1 MPQKMTSSVDTPS
14 LITLADSIKESASTL
29 QHLLTESQLPQPS
42 FSPTGRRDWADAQL
56 IPAILAARSS
66 LIDATQTLV
75 DLALGPTDIL
85 AGYVGPRLSEIEVLR
100 TMDSLGVADA
110 VPLDGEISIPDLA
123 SKVGVNNV
131 HAFEKQL
138 RFAFLMGMFRRTP
151 SGGVAHTALS
161 AAIPES
167 SPYISLRLG
176 RIFCQGGHE
185 IFTALRNGSGKDGIP
200 CALADPAGLNRPAF
214 VQLEDEP
221 DGKGMERYST
231 GMIGLYNHHA
241 GNSYLPIVHG
251 FNWNSLSPGETVV
264 DIGGGNG
271 HIEGK
276 IVPLIPEVNFVIQD
290 QPSNREGA
298 EKIIQEKG
306 MAARVQYQPH
316 DFFAPQPELPDGR
329 VPKVYMLL
337 RVLQDWG
344 DVDAAR
350 ILKPLVPAM
359 EKLGTKLWI
368 MNRVLPDGLD
378 TMPRYSERM
387 LRNLDL
393 VVFTLSG
400 GGERSASHMERMLKM
415 ADERLMIEKSTRPL
429 NSLFSF
435 VEVSLQK

>member
-1 MPQKMTSSVDTPS
+1 MTSSAETPA
-14 LITLADSIKESASTL
+14 LNTLADLVKESAGTL
-29 QHLLTESQLPQPS
+29 QRLLTEEQLLQPS
-42 FSPTGRRDWADAQL
+42 FSPTGRQDWSDAQF
-56 IPAILAARSS
+56 IPAILAARSN
-66 LIDATQTLV
+66 LIDAAQMLV

-85 AGYVGPRLSEIEVLR
+85 AGYAGPCLSEIEVLR
-100 TMDSLGVADA
+100 TLDSLGVADV
-110 VPLDGEISIPDLA
+110 VPLGGEISIPDLA
-123 SKVGVNNV
+123 SKVGVRNV

-161 AAIPES
+161 AAIPVS

-185 IFTALRNGSGKDGIP
+185 IPAALRNGAGKEGIP
-200 CALADPAGLNRPAF
+200 CALADPEGLGRPAF

-241 GNSYLPIVHG
+241 GNSYLPFVHG
-251 FNWNSLSPGETVV
+251 FSWDSLSPGDTVV
-264 DIGGGNG
+264 DVGGGNG
-271 HIEGK
+271 HIEGQ
-276 IVPLIPEVNFVIQD
+276 IVPLIPGVNFVIQD

-298 EKIIQEKG
+298 EKIIEEKG
-306 MAARVQYQPH
+306 LAARVQYQPH
-316 DFFAPQPELPDGR
+316 DFFSPQPELPGGR
-329 VPKVYMLL
+329 VPKVYTLF
-337 RVLQDWG
+337 RVLQDWE
-344 DVDAAR
+344 DADAVR

-359 EKLGTKLWI
+359 EKFGTELWI
-368 MNRVLPDGLD
+368 MNRILPDELD
-378 TMPRYSERM
+378 TMPRHSERL

-400 GGERSASHMERMLKM
+400 GGERSASHMERMLKT
-415 ADERLMIEKSTRPL
+415 ADERLTIKKSRRPL

-435 VEVSLQK
+435 VEVSLEK

>member
-1 MPQKMTSSVDTPS
+1 MTSSAETPA
-14 LITLADSIKESASTL
+14 LNTLADSVKESAGTL
-29 QHLLTESQLPQPS
+29 QRLLTEEQLLQPS
-42 FSPTGRRDWADAQL
+42 FSPTGRQDWSDAQF
-56 IPAILAARSS
+56 IPAILAARSN
-66 LIDATQTLV
+66 LIDAAQMLV

-85 AGYVGPRLSEIEVLR
+85 AGYAGPCLSEIEVLR
-100 TMDSLGVADA
+100 TLDSLGVADV
-110 VPLDGEISIPDLA
+110 VPLGGEISIPDLA
-123 SKVGVNNV
+123 SKVGVRNV

-161 AAIPES
+161 AAIPVS

-185 IFTALRNGSGKDGIP
+185 IPAALRNGAGKEGIP
-200 CALADPAGLNRPAF
+200 CALADPEGLGRPAF

-241 GNSYLPIVHG
+241 GNSYLPFVHG
-251 FNWNSLSPGETVV
+251 FSWDSLSPGDTVV
-264 DIGGGNG
+264 DVGGGNG
-271 HIEGK
+271 HIEGQ
-276 IVPLIPEVNFVIQD
+276 IVPLIPGVNFVIQD

-298 EKIIQEKG
+298 EKIIEEKG
-306 MAARVQYQPH
+306 LAARVQYQPH
-316 DFFAPQPELPDGR
+316 DFFSPQPELPGGR
-329 VPKVYMLL
+329 VPKVYTLF
-337 RVLQDWG
+337 RVLQDWE
-344 DVDAAR
+344 DADAVR

-359 EKLGTKLWI
+359 EKFGTELWI
-368 MNRVLPDGLD
+368 MNRILPDELN
-378 TMPRYSERM
+378 TMPRHSERL

-400 GGERSASHMERMLKM
+400 GGERSASHMERMLKT
-415 ADERLMIEKSTRPL
+415 ADERLTIKKSRRPL

-435 VEVSLQK
+435 VEVSLEK